1 VKPLQALLRQS
12 GMAEQWKLANAA
24 IPSNPPHIEQ
34 ETIQSCLD
42 ALSGVI
48 DAVFLPWVEHRIKLE
63 WLEPAD
69 DRLGMTRFDEGPNE
83 LIRRRRLRLDPG
95 QITIGLHPI
104 LDLDEALFR
113 HTFVHEFLHAAGL
126 TLHSK
131 EHDTLTNQIAPA
143 PSLNQSEVLRHMRQ
157 EVLEQLPIQ
166 EWTCR
171 SCGHHW
177 KRTTVRTPQ
186 RCIKCARPL

>member
-1 VKPLQALLRQS
+1 
-12 GMAEQWKLANAA
+12 MAEGWRLADAT
-24 IPSNPPHIEQ
+24 IPNEPPSIEP
-34 ETIQSCLD
+34 EVIQTCLD
-42 ALSGVI
+42 ALSGVS
-48 DAVFLPWVEHRIKLE
+48 DAIFLPWVGERIQLV
-63 WLEPAD
+63 WLDASD

-83 LIRRRRLRLDPG
+83 LVRRRRLRLDPG

-104 LDLDEALFR
+104 LYLDDALFR

-131 EHDTLTNQIAPA
+131 EHDMLTNQLSPA
-143 PSLNQSEVLRHMRQ
+143 PSLNDSEILRQMRQ
-157 EVLEQLPIQ
+157 EVLGQLPIQ

-171 SCGHHW
+171 LCGHHW

>member
-1 VKPLQALLRQS
+1 
-12 GMAEQWKLANAA
+12 MAEDWRLANATTPA
-24 IPSNPPHIEQ
+24 EPPTIEF
-34 ETIQSCLD
+34 EVIQSCLD
-42 ALSGVI
+42 ALSGVV
-48 DAVFLPWVEHRIKLE
+48 DAIFLPWVEDRIHLE
-63 WLEPAD
+63 WLEASD

-95 QITIGLHPI
+95 DITIGLHPI
-104 LDLDEALFR
+104 LALDRALFR

-126 TLHSK
+126 TLHSE
-131 EHDTLTNQIAPA
+131 EHDSLTNRLAPA
-143 PSLNQSEVLRHMRQ
+143 PSLDESEVLRNMRQ
-157 EVLEQLPIQ
+157 EVLGQLPIQ